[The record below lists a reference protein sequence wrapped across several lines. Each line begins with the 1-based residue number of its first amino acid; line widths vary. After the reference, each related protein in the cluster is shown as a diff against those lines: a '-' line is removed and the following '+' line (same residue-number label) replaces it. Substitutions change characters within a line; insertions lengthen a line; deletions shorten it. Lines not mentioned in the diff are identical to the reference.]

1 MTLTQS
7 ESILYLQRVRNEVR
21 TLTNRNKR
29 LVAER
34 ERLGVS
40 QSEAA
45 KGIGIT
51 PGMYA
56 MLETGD
62 RKGSD
67 ETKRKVASY
76 FGVSIEYLFFG
87 GNFTLSEDR
96 KEATK

>member
-1 MTLTQS
+1 M
-7 ESILYLQRVRNEVR
+7 
-21 TLTNRNKR
+21 TNRNKR

-67 ETKRKVASY
+67 ETKRKVANY

-96 KEATK
+96 KEASR